1 MFISIYIIP
10 NWYASALRK
19 GRKKKSNY
27 LSIYIFTTF
36 PSLVLVY
43 LGRKGKDC
51 KKKRGGGVLLCVLS
65 QCSIQVI
72 IRIDYTL

>member
-51 KKKRGGGVLLCVLS
+51 KKKKKGGGK
-65 QCSIQVI
+65 CSFVCFHSVQ
-72 IRIDYTL
+72 YNL